1 MENDTNLLI
10 QMLESM
16 SGSKWLILGVL
27 LLVLE
32 VVTGTT
38 YILWPAVAALIVGV
52 ITFILPPGWPLGW
65 EMQFLLF
72 FILSAVLLLVG
83 HKFVRPHMKGGEPSD
98 LNDRARTMVGMRVKA
113 VADFETGLG
122 RVHVGDTQ
130 WRASIVDGN
139 PAAGAE
145 LRVISVKGTTLQ
157 VEAVE

>member
-1 MENDTNLLI
+1 MNNDANLLV

-52 ITFILPPGWPLGW
+52 IVFILPLSW

-72 FILSAVLLLVG
+72 FILSAILLVVG
-83 HKFVRPHMKGGEPSD
+83 HKVVRPKMKGGEPSD
-98 LNDRARTMVGMRVKA
+98 LNDRARTMIGMRVKA
-113 VADFETGLG
+113 IADFDTGLG
-122 RVHVGDTQ
+122 RVQVGDTQ
-130 WRASIVDGN
+130 WRASAAEGN
-139 PAAGAE
+139 PKSGAE
-145 LRVISVKGTTLQ
+145 LRVLSVKGTTLQ
-157 VEAVE
+157 VEAV

>member
-1 MENDTNLLI
+1 MNNDANLLV

-16 SGSKWLILGVL
+16 NGTKWMILGVL

-52 ITFILPPGWPLGW
+52 IVFVLPLAW

-72 FILSAVLLLVG
+72 FILSGILLVVG
-83 HKFVRPHMKGGEPSD
+83 HKFVRPKMKGGEPSD
-98 LNDRARTMVGMRVKA
+98 LNDRALSMVGMRVKA

-122 RVHVGDTQ
+122 RVQVGDTQ
-130 WRASIVDGN
+130 WRASVKDGN
-139 PAAGAE
+139 PVSGAE
-145 LRVISVKGTTLQ
+145 LRVVSVKGTTLQ
-157 VEAVE
+157 VEAV